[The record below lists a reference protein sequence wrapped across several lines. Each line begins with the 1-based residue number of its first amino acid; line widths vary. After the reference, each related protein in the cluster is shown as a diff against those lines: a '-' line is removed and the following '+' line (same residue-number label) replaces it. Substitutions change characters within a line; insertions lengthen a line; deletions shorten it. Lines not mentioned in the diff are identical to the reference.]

1 MPTGQAD
8 AHDLIPDSLKEKLP
22 SLYATQNEPDP
33 IAQVK
38 LFTPDSSWT
47 WYVTE
52 YDPADRLCFG
62 LVVGHERELGYF
74 SLDELLSLR
83 GPLRLPVERDLYWQ
97 PTPLSKCH

>member
-1 MPTGQAD
+1 MSTGQAD
-8 AHDLIPDSLKEKLP
+8 AHDLIPDSLREKLP
-22 SLYATQNEPDP
+22 PLYATQNEPDP

>member
-1 MPTGQAD
+1 MSTGQAD
-8 AHDLIPDSLKEKLP
+8 AHDLIPDLLREKLP
-22 SLYATQNEPDP
+22 PLYATQNEPDP
-33 IAQVK
+33 IAHVK

-97 PTPLSKCH
+97 PTPLSKCP